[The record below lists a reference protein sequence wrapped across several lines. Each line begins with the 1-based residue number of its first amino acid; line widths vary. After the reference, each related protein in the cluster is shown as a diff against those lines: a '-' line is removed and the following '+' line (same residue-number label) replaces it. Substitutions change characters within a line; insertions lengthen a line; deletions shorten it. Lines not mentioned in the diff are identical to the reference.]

1 METREEGI
9 PVAEGILNVS
19 TPTTLGLAHTG
30 RLQHCCP
37 YAPSTGMRQMI
48 NSASGFPSNITRSYQ
63 LRTCINS
70 VLLGLPLR
78 LVRNSVTA
86 AGAVCVS
93 FVEQSSH
100 LSRISLVLTYMAQVI
115 IIA

>member
-37 YAPSTGMRQMI
+37 YAPSTGMRQVI
-48 NSASGFPSNITRSYQ
+48 NSVSGFPSNITRSYQ
-63 LRTCINS
+63 LRTYINF
-70 VLLGLPLR
+70 VLLGPTPTPR
-78 LVRNSVTA
+78 TQQCNRSRCRMCLVRRAIEPS
-86 AGAVCVS
+86 
-93 FVEQSSH
+93 
-100 LSRISLVLTYMAQVI
+100 I
-115 IIA
+115 